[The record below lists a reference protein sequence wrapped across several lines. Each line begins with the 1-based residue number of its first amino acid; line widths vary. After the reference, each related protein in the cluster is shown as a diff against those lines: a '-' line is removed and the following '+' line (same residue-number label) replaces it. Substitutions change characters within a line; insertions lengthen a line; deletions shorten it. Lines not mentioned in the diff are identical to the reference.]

1 MSAYFNLVQWL
12 SRACQMVS
20 CIARVE
26 KEHHKEALPESHKVL

>member
-1 MSAYFNLVQWL
+1 MSAYFNFVQWL

-26 KEHHKEALPESHKVL
+26 KEHHKETLPESHKVL